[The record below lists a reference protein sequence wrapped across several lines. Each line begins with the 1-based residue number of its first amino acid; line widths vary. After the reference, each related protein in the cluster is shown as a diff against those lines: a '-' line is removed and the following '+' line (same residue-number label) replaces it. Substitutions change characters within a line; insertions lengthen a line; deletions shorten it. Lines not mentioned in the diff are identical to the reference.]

1 MAEEQGKSILDIV
14 NTLFNDN
21 YSPSDKFDIILN
33 EIFSNKVDSNKQSL
47 IYSFQISNLITPNQ
61 KGQILDVGIKYKYR
75 QDVINNNYG
84 NNNQQ
89 NSDNY
94 INYVDVRKYIIET
107 LEKQENPNQYWEVF
121 AKDLGDYLYK
131 TYYKQVS
138 GWEIKLTV
146 LPHTQVNNF
155 YEPGLHGPIYTIG
168 DIY

>member
-1 MAEEQGKSILDIV
+1 MNEYLFKIWLRLWY
-14 NTLFNDN
+14 TLFNDN

-89 NSDNY
+89 NSS
-94 INYVDVRKYIIET
+94 KMPLIIFI
-107 LEKQENPNQYWEVF
+107 LNCFLK
-121 AKDLGDYLYK
+121 
-131 TYYKQVS
+131 
-138 GWEIKLTV
+138 
-146 LPHTQVNNF
+146 
-155 YEPGLHGPIYTIG
+155 
-168 DIY
+168 